1 MEIARLRSFL
11 DSHKRIA
18 IDTCIFI
25 YQWQAHPRY
34 SPLTDIVFSSVERG
48 DVIAVTST
56 ISMTELLVHPYREH
70 DPEKVGE
77 VLGLFS
83 TYPNLHWVAPQLEIA
98 VRAAEIR
105 AAYRLQAPDALQA
118 ATAQHAEASALLTND
133 PIFKRVP
140 AFETLVL
147 DDYV

>member
-1 MEIARLRSFL
+1 MAVARLRSFL

-18 IDTCIFI
+18 IDTCMFI

-34 SPLTDIVFSSVERG
+34 SPLTDVVFSSIEHG

-56 ISMTELLVHPYREH
+56 ISMTELLVHPHREH
-70 DPEKVGE
+70 DEQKVSE
-77 VLGLFS
+77 ILGLFS

-105 AAYRLQAPDALQA
+105 AQHRLHTPDALQA
-118 ATAQHAEASALLTND
+118 ATALHAKASALITND
-133 PIFKRVP
+133 PIFERVP
-140 AFETLVL
+140 GFETLVL
-147 DDYV
+147 NDYA